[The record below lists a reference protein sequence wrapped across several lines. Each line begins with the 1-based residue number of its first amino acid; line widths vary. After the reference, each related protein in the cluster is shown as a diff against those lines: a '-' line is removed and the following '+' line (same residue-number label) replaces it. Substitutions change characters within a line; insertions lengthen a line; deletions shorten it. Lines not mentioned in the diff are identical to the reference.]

1 MSQDPNLFWFGCV
14 LWLVSVLVIFNFV
27 YSQPPAKVVV
37 TQNRVHPIKYAYV
50 INTDEEKE
58 IAQLR
63 QECARLRQKLHQ
75 QSQKIREDF
84 QYNTFY
90 QLESLL
96 TNYPTV
102 SKLIQENPDL
112 PAKNILP
119 LFKPLDK
126 VLDRWG
132 YKAIGSPLAQV
143 PYNPQLHQ
151 PDDRDVTVG
160 EMVYIWFVGYQDSK
174 LNHIISPAIVSR
186 NLPEIPN
193 STKSYAVNFS

>member
-14 LWLVSVLVIFNFV
+14 LWLVSVLVIFNLV
-27 YSQPPAKVVV
+27 YSHLPKKVAA
-37 TQNRVHPIKYAYV
+37 TQKQVHPIKYAYV

-63 QECARLRQKLHQ
+63 QECARLRQKLQQ
-75 QSQKIREDF
+75 QSQKLREDF

-90 QLESLL
+90 QLETLL

-102 SKLIQENPDL
+102 CKVVREHPDL

-119 LFKPLDK
+119 LFKSLDK
-126 VLDRWG
+126 ILAHWG
-132 YKAIGSPLAQV
+132 YEAIGSPLAQV

-151 PDDRDVTVG
+151 TDDRDITVG
-160 EMVYIWFVGYQDSK
+160 EKVYIWFVGYQDSK
-174 LNHIISPAIVSR
+174 LEHIISPAIVSR
-186 NLPEIPN
+186 NLPPIPN
-193 STKSYAVNFS
+193 STKSYAVNFT